1 MKNISEF
8 LKLVKLAPFLEKYTP
23 VNPKGGIY
31 HRING
36 KATRGDKPK
45 DLTDDDKN
53 QMKEGMKKL
62 VVEINTLIDTI

>member
-1 MKNISEF
+1 MKNISEL
-8 LKLVKLAPFLEKYTP
+8 LKLVKLAPFLEKYTS

-45 DLTDDDKN
+45 DLTEDDNN
-53 QMKEGMKKL
+53 QIKEGLKKL
-62 VVEINTLIDTI
+62 VADVNKLIETL